1 MASVVTRIE
10 VVEGKEQ
17 SLKSKTGK
25 GAEETR
31 GSDFRGGGGGGGG
44 NKGVRQGEAPP
55 VKSWKNLFSMLVKT
69 SGSLQFC
76 RPHNANGKIVA

>member
-1 MASVVTRIE
+1 M
-10 VVEGKEQ
+10 G
-17 SLKSKTGK
+17 
-25 GAEETR
+25 R
-31 GSDFRGGGGGGGG
+31 GWG